1 MVLESGGSDASQ
13 ISLET
18 VVDPVRRAL
27 VAQRLRAA
35 NVAGSPLLA
44 TLVSRGDAE
53 EVPLEVYAHGP
64 KGELL
69 GGLTGNSWA
78 SWLQVDLLWVAD
90 EAQGAGLGTQLL
102 ARAEEFAR
110 SERGCRHARL
120 ETWSFQAP
128 GFYLKQGYREAG
140 RVEDHPP
147 GAVEH
152 LFVKDL

>member
-1 MVLESGGSDASQ
+1 MAPPPGGPDATELQLEP
-13 ISLET
+13 

-27 VAQRLRAA
+27 VAQRLRTA
-35 NVAGSPLLA
+35 NVARSPLLA
-44 TLVSRGDAE
+44 SLVERGDAE

-64 KGELL
+64 KGELI
-69 GGLTGNSWA
+69 GGLTGHTWA
-78 SWLQVDLLWVAD
+78 SWLHVDLLWVAD
-90 EAQGAGLGTQLL
+90 EAQGAGLGAQLL
-102 ARAEEFAR
+102 AAAEELAR
-110 SERGCRHARL
+110 AERGCRHARL

>member
-1 MVLESGGSDASQ
+1 MVIESGGSDASQ

-35 NVAGSPLLA
+35 NVARSPLLA
-44 TLVSRGDAE
+44 ALVGRGDAG

-64 KGELL
+64 KGELV
-69 GGLTGNSWA
+69 GGLTGHTWA
-78 SWLQVDLLWVAD
+78 TWLHVDLLWVAD
-90 EAQGAGLGTQLL
+90 DAQGVGLGARLL
-102 ARAEEFAR
+102 ASAEEAAR

-147 GAVEH
+147 GAVEI